1 MQHILFIGAD
11 FEQYLRLKTILN
23 DFTCVY
29 SVNLTDG
36 IRQFNQQQFSLIV
49 LDLSLILSNA
59 DQEELLRSFR
69 RAHPVPIIALC
80 ENVEDSNVV
89 RLLGAGADQVLDIQ
103 TADTVLTAYAQTLV
117 NRYILLDHMD
127 REQSCR
133 TELCVGDFEID
144 LMRRQVSLKGEKIE
158 LSGKEFDLLLFFAQN
173 PERVLTEAKIYERL
187 WHTDKNFHSS
197 ISKPINRLRQ
207 KIEPDIRNP
216 VYIRSIRGV
225 GYQFM
230 PNFVVSCDI

>member
-158 LSGKEFDLLLFFAQN
+158 LSGKEFDLLVFFAQN
-173 PERVLTEAKIYERL
+173 PERVLTEAQIYERV
-187 WHTDKNFHSS
+187 WHTDKDFHSS

-216 VYIRSIRGV
+216 VYIRSVRGV
-225 GYQFM
+225 GYQFI